1 MRRDEWNAF
10 VKEHMDISDRQTLG
24 IMCSV
29 NEADQTQAVASIA
42 AKLYDCIIK
51 KIPDIDF
58 GGIPLSKGDITKI
71 PNYME
76 ISECLT
82 TLRDLLIENKQS
94 TSSVDTI
101 FSSIEYLKRYKD
113 TFMKGFTLECEMV
126 VVTYNTIA
134 LSIVAST
141 SLLLSSAIEFIKDP
155 AAEQFDLCISK
166 ATKNNTKDGL
176 LFKNLEKFNKACKKG
191 TVEKAM
197 IDLCK
202 AQREVRESAVA
213 QLQEN
218 FITTAIAAATLLAL
232 ATCIIP
238 ILHQLTSFLACLRQ
252 NISDYFAVEAD
263 IIRLN
268 AEKVNYDRSKSEES
282 KKKIVAKQLKIA
294 DHFKSISNKLAIKS
308 KKAES
313 DAAKDIKNEEDKKY
327 KADEVYDTLPDSSG
341 GLF

>member
-1 MRRDEWNAF
+1 MRRDEWNSF
-10 VKEHMDISDRQTLG
+10 VKEHMDITDRETLG

-71 PNYME
+71 PNYMD

-82 TLRDLLIENKQS
+82 TLRDLLLESKQS
-94 TSSVDTI
+94 TASVDTI

-155 AAEQFDLCISK
+155 AADQFSLCISK

-176 LFKNLEKFNKACKKG
+176 LFKNLEKFNKACAKG

-197 IDLCK
+197 LDLCK
-202 AQREVRESAVA
+202 VQREVREATTA

-218 FITTAIAAATLLAL
+218 FVTTAIAAATLLAL

-252 NISDYFAVEAD
+252 NLSDYFAVESD
-263 IIRLN
+263 IIKLN
-268 AEKVNYDRSKSEES
+268 VEKVNYDRSKSEES
-282 KKKIVAKQLKIA
+282 KKKIVSKQLKIA

-313 DAAKDIKNEEDKKY
+313 DAAKDIKSEEDKKY
-327 KADEVYDTLPDSSG
+327 KADEIYDTLPDSG

>member
-1 MRRDEWNAF
+1 MGIRRDEWNAF
-10 VKEHMDISDRQTLG
+10 VQEHMDISDRDTLR
-24 IMCSV
+24 IMCSI
-29 NEADQTQAVASIA
+29 NEADQNQAVASIA

-58 GGIPLSKGDITKI
+58 GAIPASKGDITKI
-71 PNYME
+71 PNYMD
-76 ISECLT
+76 IAECLT

-113 TFMKGFTLECEMV
+113 LFLKGYTLECEMV

-141 SLLLSSAIEFIKDP
+141 SLLLSSAIEFIKEPGND
-155 AAEQFDLCISK
+155 QFDLCVSK
-166 ATKNNTKDGL
+166 VTKSNSKDGL
-176 LFKNLEKFNKACKKG
+176 LFKNLDKFNKACKKG
-191 TVEKAM
+191 TVEKALT
-197 IDLCK
+197 DLCK
-202 AQREVRESAVA
+202 AQREVKESSTA
-213 QLQEN
+213 LQEN
-218 FITTAIAAATLLAL
+218 FVTTAIAAATLLAL

-252 NISDYFAVEAD
+252 NVSDYLAIEAD
-263 IIRLN
+263 VIKLN

-282 KKKIVAKQLKIA
+282 KKKIIDKQLKIA
-294 DHFKSISNKLAIKS
+294 DHFKSLSNKLAIKS

-313 DAAKDIKNEEDKKY
+313 DAQKQISEDGSKKY
-327 KADEVYDTLPDSSG
+327 KADEVFDQAPDSGS
-341 GLF
+341 LF